1 MNFSLLD
8 RTFVRKD
15 RFPGWFVVFACFVLM
30 TMQAGVGFYGL
41 AVFLNAFSK
50 ERGWAISSISL
61 ATTIFFFVGALSGL
75 WIARLIAKRD
85 VRMVVLA
92 GAATSA
98 ACLVVLGFVT
108 TRWQLYIVYAIYA
121 VGWVAVGQG
130 PATTVVTRWFHEKRT
145 SALALASTGMSV
157 GGIAVTPVVKAIVD
171 NLGIRAATPW
181 LALAWLITVVPVT
194 VLFIRPDPMK
204 YGWSPDGA
212 RTTTNTTAE
221 LRGVELREATQSR
234 FFYALAIGYF
244 FAFFA
249 QVGSVQQMVKMVE
262 ERTSPGT
269 ATLAL
274 MVLSVM
280 SIVGRFGAQ
289 SIIMRF
295 DKMRFTVSLTVVQGI
310 AFIVMA
316 SSHDALGLNVG
327 AALFGLTIGNL
338 LMMQSLLVADRFGVR
353 NFPQISA
360 RVAMVATMGMAAGPY
375 ALGWIHDNAGGYT
388 NAYLVAAGCSVAA
401 LLIFVI
407 ALTDSKAFDG

>member
-1 MNFSLLD
+1 MSIGVLD

-15 RFPGWFVVFACFVLM
+15 KFPGWWVVFACFVLM

-50 ERGWAISSISL
+50 ERGWAVSSISF

-75 WIARLIAKRD
+75 WVARLIAKRD
-85 VRMVVLA
+85 VRLVVLA
-92 GAATSA
+92 GAVTSA
-98 ACLVVLGFVT
+98 ACLIVLGHVT
-108 TRWQLYIVYAIYA
+108 ARWQLYLVYAVYA

-130 PATTVVTRWFHEKRT
+130 PATTVVTRWFHERRT
-145 SALALASTGMSV
+145 AALALASTGMSV

-171 NLGIRAATPW
+171 HLGIRAATPW
-181 LALAWLITVVPVT
+181 LALMWLITVVPVT
-194 VLFIRPDPMK
+194 LLFIRPDPTK
-204 YGWSPDGA
+204 YGWSPDGV
-212 RTTTNTTAE
+212 RTSSAVSE
-221 LRGVELREATQSR
+221 QLKGVALSEAIRSR
-234 FFYALAIGYF
+234 FFAALAVGYF

-280 SIVGRFGAQ
+280 SIIGRFGAQ
-289 SIIMRF
+289 GIVMRL
-295 DKMRFTVSLTVVQGI
+295 DKMRFTVSLTVIQGI
-310 AFIVMA
+310 AFVVMA
-316 SSHDALGLNVG
+316 MSHDALGLNIG

-353 NFPQISA
+353 DFPQISA
-360 RVAMVATMGMAAGPY
+360 RVAMVATMGMAAGPF

-388 NAYLVAAGCSVAA
+388 PAYLVAAGCSVVA
-401 LLIFVI
+401 LVIFSV
-407 ALTDSKAFDG
+407 ALSDSRAFDE

>member
-1 MNFSLLD
+1 
-8 RTFVRKD
+8 
-15 RFPGWFVVFACFVLM
+15 
-30 TMQAGVGFYGL
+30 
-41 AVFLNAFSK
+41 
-50 ERGWAISSISL
+50 
-61 ATTIFFFVGALSGL
+61 
-75 WIARLIAKRD
+75 
-85 VRMVVLA
+85 
-92 GAATSA
+92 
-98 ACLVVLGFVT
+98 
-108 TRWQLYIVYAIYA
+108 
-121 VGWVAVGQG
+121 
-130 PATTVVTRWFHEKRT
+130 
-145 SALALASTGMSV
+145 
-157 GGIAVTPVVKAIVD
+157 
-171 NLGIRAATPW
+171 
-181 LALAWLITVVPVT
+181 
-194 VLFIRPDPMK
+194 
-204 YGWSPDGA
+204 
-212 RTTTNTTAE
+212 
-221 LRGVELREATQSR
+221 
-234 FFYALAIGYF
+234 
-244 FAFFA
+244 
-249 QVGSVQQMVKMVE
+249 MVE

-295 DKMRFTVSLTVVQGI
+295 DKMSFTVSLTVVQGI